1 MNSSHLSIHQ
11 SLMMLCIEKQFLKNL
26 KRRNRVSFSQP
37 FCMGVGVCIRPLA
50 RARLGACAEALA
62 VLPGRGRAHAPS
74 CTGKVRG
81 VRGGARS
88 SAWAWACACAFF
100 QGQAQGRARR
110 RSQFCLGVGVCMRLL
125 SWASS
130 GACAEAL
137 AVLPGRG
144 RVHASSCTGKLRG
157 VRGGACSSACAGR
170 ACGSH
175 PLARTP
181 RGIATCFSCGV
192 RCGEGMFSSKSG
204 FLINVIEEMVLSIY
218 GKKGSFCVF
227 F

>member
-1 MNSSHLSIHQ
+1 
-11 SLMMLCIEKQFLKNL
+11 
-26 KRRNRVSFSQP
+26 
-37 FCMGVGVCIRPLA
+37 MGVGVCIRPLA
-50 RARLGACAEALA
+50 RASL
-62 VLPGRGRAHAPS
+62 
-74 CTGKVRG
+74 
-81 VRGGARS
+81 
-88 SAWAWACACAFF
+88 
-100 QGQAQGRARR
+100 
-110 RSQFCLGVGVCMRLL
+110 
-125 SWASS
+125 

-144 RVHASSCTGKLRG
+144 RVHAPSFMGKLRG

-181 RGIATCFSCGV
+181 RGIATCFSSGV

-218 GKKGSFCVF
+218 GKKGSFVCSFEEKSVSLHVSEFVF
-227 F
+227 IGIIIVITITRIRRFRFDVYLPATKFHAS